1 MSLGRKCDNCHK
13 MIEVSDSS
21 DKPLD
26 CLVLFNG
33 DIDYE
38 YEDLCPR
45 CQERLRRF
53 LADEFP
59 NIGGTHVE
67 AASKRGMPLN
77 GMGSARMIIPPVTE
91 VLAAGEQE
99 SHGENESP
107 TIQEMSEKAPAA
119 AYTPFSGVDDE
130 SLADSV
136 VNRWP
141 LPAVK
146 HVGGN

>member
-1 MSLGRKCDNCHK
+1 MSLGRKCDNCHR
-13 MIEVSDSS
+13 MIEASDSS

-59 NIGGTHVE
+59 NIGETHVK
-67 AASKRGMPLN
+67 AAPKRDMPLN
-77 GMGSARMIIPPVTE
+77 GMGSARMVVPPVTE
-91 VLAAGEQE
+91 VLTAGEQG
-99 SHGENESP
+99 SHDENESSA
-107 TIQEMSEKAPAA
+107 IQEKPGKAPA